1 MYEPPPR
8 PQPLYGDGLRYRAPW
23 KGGVGFVA
31 LLVVMAGVTT
41 GAIGYVAATSQ
52 DVPVTLMLLGPLI
65 LLAFATVVAVGVMHP
80 LALTAAEGRVGAAR
94 WVFGRL
100 WWGENRR
107 ADTVRQLLV
116 RRIPGQS
123 QVGTLVA
130 DTGEEPPLTLA
141 SGVLWE
147 LREVADH
154 LAAALSSGRAP
165 PVVVRAES
173 TPPPAFRAEQPANS
187 KVVANAAGGMEVFEL
202 NRVSVAL
209 EPTPAEYE
217 RRLERLRT
225 HGDGALVGRDR
236 QWAECTLELTPLGL
250 AVWHPNLNRR
260 FKWPD
265 LLGVRTRREVVP
277 DHSENNQKKSV
288 WLLEVRLGSGE
299 LLWLS
304 GSMVWEADL
313 EWLATR
319 TRLAAGIPTE
329 DAREV

>member
-8 PQPLYGDGLRYRAPW
+8 PQPLPGGGLRYRAPW
-23 KGGVGFVA
+23 KNEAGFVA

-41 GAIGYVAATSQ
+41 VAIGYAAATSQ
-52 DVPVTLMLLGPLI
+52 EFPLP
-65 LLAFATVVAVGVMHP
+65 LVFMAPLFFLAFAAVMAVGAMHP

-107 ADTVRQLLV
+107 ADEVRQLVV
-116 RRIPGQS
+116 RRNPGQTRN
-123 QVGTLVA
+123 GTLLA

-147 LREVADH
+147 LREVADQ
-154 LAAALSSGRAP
+154 LAAALSSGRAT

-187 KVVANAAGGMEVFEL
+187 KVVANAAGGLQVFEL
-202 NRVSVAL
+202 SNVAIAL

-225 HGDGALVGRDR
+225 QGEGALVSRDR
-236 QWAECTLELTPLGL
+236 RWGQCTLELTPFAL
-250 AVWHPNLNRR
+250 AVWHPSLSRR
-260 FKWPD
+260 FQWPEV
-265 LLGVRTRREVVP
+265 LGVRTRREVVP
-277 DHSENNQKKSV
+277 DHTESNQKMSV
-288 WLLEVRLGSGE
+288 WLFEVRLSSGE
-299 LLWLS
+299 ILWLS
-304 GSMVWEADL
+304 GSVWEADL

-329 DAREV
+329 DTREV